1 MFVFLHCDGCRDGG
15 ICAFSADPQFCA
27 GILMV
32 VEMTEFAFSART
44 CNDFG
49 AF

>member
-1 MFVFLHCDGCRDGG
+1 MFVFLHCDGCNGG
-15 ICAFSADPQFCA
+15 ICGFSADTQFCV

-44 CNDFG
+44 RNYFG